1 MILQSSSRICGI
13 ESILPKGQVLN
24 EAMGYDQDWINR
36 IGINSR
42 YIANPSD
49 RVDGFARLAS
59 VNLCNR
65 LSWSVTDIDVCVVI
79 TQTPDS
85 QLPGTAIHLQHLLG
99 LREEAICFDINLGC
113 SGYPYGLYVVG
124 SLLEKTKG
132 KGLLITG
139 DFSSRIID
147 PLDAATLPIFSD
159 GIAVTALAY
168 EAESSMMFSLHTD
181 GQGSKAI
188 HCPYQG
194 ALTMDGMAVFS
205 FALAQIPMHIKKF
218 LEETAIDPSDIDQVF
233 LHQANKMI
241 SEGIIRRLNWSK
253 ASFPT
258 TLMKY
263 GNTSSASIP
272 ITICDHYANTSNALK
287 KLALLTGFGVGLSW
301 GSALVHLDNDILTNT
316 VFK

>member
-1 MILQSSSRICGI
+1 MILQNCSRICGI
-13 ESILPKGQVLN
+13 ESLLPKGQVLN
-24 EAMGYDQDWINR
+24 SDMGYDQHWIDR

-42 YIANPSD
+42 YIAQSSD
-49 RVDGFARLAS
+49 RLDEFAKFAS

-65 LSWSVTDIDVCVVI
+65 LSWSMADIDVCVVI

-85 QLPGTAIHLQHLLG
+85 QLPGIAIHLQHLLG
-99 LREEAICFDINLGC
+99 LREDAICFDINLGC

-147 PLDAATLPIFSD
+147 PSDTATLPIFSD
-159 GIAVTALAY
+159 GLAVTALAY
-168 EAESSMMFSLHTD
+168 EADSNMMFSLHTD

-188 HCPYQG
+188 HCPNQG

-205 FALAQIPMHIKKF
+205 FALSQIPLHINKF
-218 LEETAIDPSDIDQVF
+218 VEESAVNLSDIDQIF

-241 SEGIIRRLNWSK
+241 SEGIIRRLDWSK
-253 ASFPT
+253 ASFPA
-258 TLMKY
+258 TLMKF

-272 ITICDHYANTSNALK
+272 ITICDHYANAANASK
-287 KLALLTGFGVGLSW
+287 QLALLTGFGVGLSW
-301 GSALVHLDNDILTNT
+301 GSALVQLDKDLVTNT
-316 VFK
+316 VFQ

>member
-24 EAMGYDQDWINR
+24 EDMGYDQNWIDR

-42 YIANPSD
+42 YIAQSTD
-49 RVDGFARLAS
+49 RIDHFARLAS

-65 LSWSVTDIDVCVVI
+65 LSWSMTDVDVCVVI
-79 TQTPDS
+79 SQTPDS

-99 LREEAICFDINLGC
+99 LREDAICFDINLGC

-124 SLLEKTKG
+124 SLLEKIKG

-147 PLDAATLPIFSD
+147 PSDAATLPIFSD
-159 GIAVTALAY
+159 GIAVTALSY
-168 EAESSMMFSLHTD
+168 EAESPTMFSLHTD

-194 ALTMDGMAVFS
+194 ALAMDGMAIFS
-205 FALAQIPMHIKKF
+205 FALAQIPLHMKKF
-218 LEETAIDPSDIDQVF
+218 AEETAIELSDIDQVF

-241 SEGIIRRLNWSK
+241 SEGIIRRLDWPQ

-272 ITICDHYANTSNALK
+272 ITICDHYTNVGKASKQLV
-287 KLALLTGFGVGLSW
+287 LLTGFGVGLSW
-301 GSALVHLDNDILTNT
+301 GSALVQFDNDLLTNT
-316 VFK
+316 AFQ

>member
-1 MILQSSSRICGI
+1 MILQSSSKICGI
-13 ESILPKGQVLN
+13 ESILPEGQVLN
-24 EAMGYDQDWINR
+24 EDIGYDQNWIDR

-42 YIANPSD
+42 YIAKSSD
-49 RVDGFARLAS
+49 RLDEFSRLAS
-59 VNLCNR
+59 MNLCNR
-65 LSWSVTDIDVCVVI
+65 LLWSMTEIDVCVVI

-85 QLPGTAIHLQHLLG
+85 QLPGMAIHLQHLLG
-99 LREEAICFDINLGC
+99 LREDAICFDINLGC
-113 SGYPYGLYVVG
+113 SGYPYGLYIVG
-124 SLLEKTKG
+124 SLLEKSKG

-147 PLDAATLPIFSD
+147 PSDAATLPIFSD

-168 EAESSMMFSLHTD
+168 EAESSMMFSLHAD

-205 FALAQIPMHIKKF
+205 FALAQIPLHISTFVK
-218 LEETAIDPSDIDQVF
+218 ESAVESSDIDQVF

-241 SEGIIRRLNWSK
+241 SEGIARRLDWPK
-253 ASFPT
+253 TAFPA

-272 ITICDHYANTSNALK
+272 ITICDHYTNAANAPNQ
-287 KLALLTGFGVGLSW
+287 LALLTGFGVGLSW
-301 GSALVHLDNDILTNT
+301 GSALVRLDNDLLTNT
-316 VFK
+316 AFQ

>member
-13 ESILPKGQVLN
+13 ESLLPKGQVLN
-24 EAMGYDQDWINR
+24 ADIGYDQNWIDR

-42 YIANPSD
+42 YIAQSLD
-49 RVDGFARLAS
+49 RLDEFAKLAS
-59 VNLCNR
+59 VNLCDR
-65 LSWSVTDIDVCVVI
+65 LSWSMADIDVCVVI
-79 TQTPDS
+79 TQTPDN
-85 QLPGTAIHLQHLLG
+85 QLPGIAIHLQHLLG
-99 LREEAICFDINLGC
+99 LREDAICFDINLGC

-147 PLDAATLPIFSD
+147 PLDTATFPIFSD

-168 EAESSMMFSLHTD
+168 EADSTMMFSLHTD

-188 HCPYQG
+188 HCPNPG

-205 FALAQIPMHIKKF
+205 FALAQIPLHINRF
-218 LEETAIDPSDIDQVF
+218 VDETAIDSSDIDQVF

-241 SEGIIRRLNWSK
+241 SEGIIRRLDWPK
-253 ASFPT
+253 ALFPT

-272 ITICDHYANTSNALK
+272 LTICDHYANAAKASK
-287 KLALLTGFGVGLSW
+287 QLALLTGFGVGLSW
-301 GSALVHLDNDILTNT
+301 GSAVVQLDNDMLINT
-316 VFK
+316 AFQ